1 MWLCAVIYA
10 VLFGW
15 LTTALFQGRLLT
27 FKKKIFCIL
36 QKLEVE
42 KVWEH
47 GSYVYVDCQVKDQDS
62 D

>member
-27 FKKKIFCIL
+27 FKKKFFLYIAKAGGGEGLGTWKLCICGL
-36 QKLEVE
+36 S
-42 KVWEH
+42 
-47 GSYVYVDCQVKDQDS
+47 G
-62 D
+62 